1 MNGMKTESSSPT
13 QSFFTSTLIK
23 RLIQNYARPYFGH
36 LILAAVTM
44 IIVALASVAPA
55 KLIEPIINDIFVAK
69 KATMLL
75 PVTLMVVG
83 VFLVKGIATYIES
96 VLTGHVGQ
104 RIIADLQKDLFNHLI
119 LDDLEFF
126 QNTTSGNLVSHF
138 TNDVNKLNTAVTG
151 TLTNLCKDGL
161 TLIFFILLMFYQDWL
176 LASIALF
183 VLPIAIFP
191 VIRIGKRMRK
201 VSGNVQE
208 EMAGFTSLLSQAF
221 QGMRLIKSYGL
232 EKIEANRVSHHV
244 EQIFSRT
251 LKATRMKSASHP
263 LMEFLGGVAIGIVI
277 LYGGN
282 EVIQGT
288 QNPGAFFSFIT
299 ALIMTYEPL
308 KRLANLN
315 ANLQEQLA
323 SAERVFK
330 LMDRRPGI
338 VDIESAQDIKINKGK
353 IDFENIDFAYKKRS
367 DVLNNITLSIQAGK
381 TTALV
386 GPSGGGKSTLLNLI
400 PRFYNVTR
408 GQVKIDEQDVSKVT
422 LKSLR
427 SCIALVSQE
436 IILFD
441 DSVKANIA
449 FGRPGASDEQIIDAA
464 KAAAAHDFIMAL
476 PQGYDTQI
484 GENGTSL
491 SGGQRQRLS
500 IARAMIKDA
509 PILLLDEPTSALDT
523 ASEQKVQEALRTL
536 MKGRTT
542 LIIAHRLSTVKDA
555 DQIILIDQGIIKAI
569 GTHSELLKTSKQYAL
584 LSQSQLSEKEV
595 A

>member
-542 LIIAHRLSTVKDA
+542 LIIAHRLSTVKNA

>member
-1 MNGMKTESSSPT
+1 MNGMRTESSSPT

-232 EKIEANRVSHHV
+232 EKIEANRVSHHI

-338 VDIESAQDIKINKGK
+338 VDIESALDIKINKGQ

-408 GQVKIDEQDVSKVT
+408 GQVKIDGQDVSKVT

-464 KAAAAHDFIMAL
+464 KAAAAHDFIMEL

-569 GTHSELLKTSKQYAL
+569 GTHSELLKASKQYAL